1 MIRLLGFAL
10 IVLLSACGDDDGSGP
25 TEEVLTG
32 TWSGDYTNTA
42 SPEVIYVGEL
52 QLSQNGQ
59 DVTGTLTTNA
69 GRSATVS
76 GSLSGDLLEVTFTYT
91 DACGGTASS
100 EAELVDERIPRPKTR
115 KSPAKS

>member
-1 MIRLLGFAL
+1 MIRLLGCAL
-10 IVLLSACGDDDGSGP
+10 IVLLVACGDDDGSGP
-25 TEEVLTG
+25 TDEVLTG
-32 TWSGDYTNTA
+32 TWSGDYTNSA
-42 SPEVIYVGEL
+42 QPAVIHEGVL

-59 DVTGTLTTNA
+59 EVTGSLTTSG

-100 EAELVDERIPRPKTR
+100 KPI
-115 KSPAKS
+115 